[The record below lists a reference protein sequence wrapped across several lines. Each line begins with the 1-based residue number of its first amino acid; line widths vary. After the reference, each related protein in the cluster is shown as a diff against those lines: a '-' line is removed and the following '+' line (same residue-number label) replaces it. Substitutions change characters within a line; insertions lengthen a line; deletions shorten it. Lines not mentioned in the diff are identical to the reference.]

1 MLHIQSGIGCDHSV
15 FNLLIFKRRIIALQC
30 RVGLFHTSA
39 VGVPGSPPSW
49 APLPPSHLQV
59 VTEPPSGFPESHSRF
74 ALAVCF
80 IHGGV
85 CAPTL
90 LSPFV
95 PPSPSHLWVCKS
107 VLSVCVSM
115 TFLIFQRLHTPGTHA
130 AVHRACALHPISLP
144 PGEAVRT
151 GREREQ

>member
-1 MLHIQSGIGCDHSV
+1 MLHIQSSIGCDHSV

-95 PPSPSHLWVCKS
+95 PPSPSLALTPPGS
-107 VLSVCVSM
+107 VSLFSVCIS
-115 TFLIFQRLHTPGTHA
+115 TA
-130 AVHRACALHPISLP
+130 ALPIGASVP
-144 PGEAVRT
+144 SF
-151 GREREQ
+151 